1 MELAII
7 SNIHGNLVALR
18 SVLDDID
25 SNGIKPEDI
34 ICAGDVALMGVQG
47 PRCLRMLQRD
57 EIPTVKGNTDR
68 WIVDYDKLLAE
79 GKLEAGSSLAR
90 AVEWTRNQLG
100 EEAVAYLGDLPPQ
113 MIVQSGNGAG
123 DLQIVHGTPRSD
135 EEGFMAGDND
145 QRPLNLAA
153 GSTAYAVIGA
163 HTHRSFARMVGG
175 MLIANAGSV
184 GRSYEGRAG
193 RATYL
198 AVHDRTGLWHVD
210 IRQVHY
216 DSRRAY
222 REILDSDLPL
232 DSKYTES
239 LLTAAAP
246 AV

>member
-1 MELAII
+1 MELAITPD
-7 SNIHGNLVALR
+7 IHGNLVALR
-18 SVLDDID
+18 SVLDDIN

-68 WIVDYDKLLAE
+68 WIADYDKLLAE

-113 MIVQSGNGAG
+113 MIVQSDNGVG
-123 DLQIVHGTPRSD
+123 DLQIVHGTPRCD

-145 QRPLNLAA
+145 QRLLNLAVR
-153 GSTAYAVIGA
+153 STAYAIIGA

-175 MLIANAGSV
+175 TLIANTGSV
-184 GRSYEGRAG
+184 GRSYEGRAA
-193 RATYL
+193 RAAFL

-222 REILDSDLPL
+222 REILGSDLPL
-232 DSKYTES
+232 DSKYAES
-239 LLTAAAP
+239 LLTAAGP